1 MKRTSAVVFLVVLC
15 LYAWPAD
22 ARQPRPPDA
31 GLTIVRTA
39 PQGEVASLAEA
50 NEIRVVFS
58 EPMVT
63 LGRIPADVRPAF
75 FKISPAVSG
84 TFRWS
89 GTTLLIFTPDQ
100 KHPLAYATN
109 YQVT

>member
-1 MKRTSAVVFLVVLC
+1 MNRTSAIFLAVFC
-15 LYAWPAD
+15 LSAWSSEAQ
-22 ARQPRPPDA
+22 QPRRADA
-31 GLTIVRTA
+31 GLTVVSSA

-75 FKISPAVSG
+75 FQISPAVSG
-84 TFRWS
+84 TFR
-89 GTTLLIFTPDQ
+89 
-100 KHPLAYATN
+100 
-109 YQVT
+109 